1 MRVTRGAYLD
11 DPGEKVEIRPEKNII
26 PAGNRTRIL
35 CLEGKYRNH
44 LTTRMH
50 LSVCSEKD
58 ARHGEAP
65 RRNMTSRVTRLNYNA
80 QGHRGVYSIS

>member
-1 MRVTRGAYLD
+1 MISVKKWKFVWKKRG
-11 DPGEKVEIRPEKNII
+11 KKSFFI

-58 ARHGEAP
+58 VRHGEAL
-65 RRNMTSRVTRLNYNA
+65 RRNMT
-80 QGHRGVYSIS
+80 RGWPD